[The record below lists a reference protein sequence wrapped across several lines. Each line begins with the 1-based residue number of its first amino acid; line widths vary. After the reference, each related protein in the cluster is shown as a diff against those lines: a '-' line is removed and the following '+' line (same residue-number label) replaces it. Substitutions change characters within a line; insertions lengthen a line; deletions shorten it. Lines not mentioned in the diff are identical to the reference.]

1 MFNLIVVLLYY
12 YYYYYYYYYCCCC
25 CCYYYYYYY
34 YYYCYC
40 SYYSSYCIVTIIYI
54 VFSSIT
60 HSQSTELCMAECT
73 HTRHCNLASLRDL
86 QQDCSRTALCKAEE
100 TKIDGIALTC
110 LMTHPMTYPMTH
122 VVAKQLV
129 VGVSEQFQ
137 TAASCM
143 DKQRSNS
150 RVMHG

>member
-1 MFNLIVVLLYY
+1 MVHTATQELSCTCAARMTSWNACNYYYHYY
-12 YYYYYYYYYCCCC
+12 YYSYS
-25 CCYYYYYYY
+25 
-34 YYYCYC
+34 

-54 VFSSIT
+54 VFMSVT

-100 TKIDGIALTC
+100 IKIDGIALTC

>member
-100 TKIDGIALTC
+100 TKIDGIALTY
-110 LMTHPMTYPMTH
+110 LMTHPMTH

-129 VGVSEQFQ
+129 VGVSEQF
-137 TAASCM
+137 
-143 DKQRSNS
+143 K
-150 RVMHG
+150 